1 MNFSVASE
9 IELLCLFAIS
19 LIATIVFCPLAEK
32 IALTVDAI
40 DYPDSRR
47 VNTKPIPRLGG
58 VAIFLGIAISFL
70 TFVIG
75 MTRFGWFGPHM
86 EHLSKEIDYVLV
98 SIGVITMFL
107 VGLIDDIL
115 GLRAR
120 YKLVGQIVASTIVCA
135 GGLRFAFIQNPFV
148 PGDIISF
155 GIFAWPLTIFY
166 LVAFANI
173 INLIDGLDGLASGIS
188 AITALTIGIYG
199 FLSMRIDVLVL
210 AIILIGACL
219 GFLKFNHHPASI
231 FMGDSGSLTLGLC
244 LGIISLLAI
253 ARTAFVFS
261 LLVPILAAG
270 VPITDTFVAIVR
282 RKKAHRP
289 IGEPDKGHIHHRLLQ
304 AGFSQTKTVAIMW
317 GWTAVLSLCGLSFA
331 ELEGVAKTIS
341 LLVAAAITGYAIYK
355 LKLLE
360 PVLKHY
366 YAPKKRRRKLQLS
379 KEKSQDSLQE
389 DVQDNHNN

>member
-1 MNFSVASE
+1 MHFSVAGE
-9 IELLCLFAIS
+9 IQLICLFAVS
-19 LIATIVFCPLAEK
+19 LIAVIIICPLAK
-32 IALTVDAI
+32 KLAFKVDAI
-40 DYPDSRR
+40 DYPDKRR

-58 VAIFLGIAISFL
+58 VAIFSGIAISFL
-70 TFVIG
+70 IFKIG
-75 MTRFGWFGPHM
+75 MSQYGWFGPQM
-86 EHLSKEIDYVLV
+86 EHLTREADAFLISL
-98 SIGVITMFL
+98 GVITMFL
-107 VGLIDDIL
+107 VGLIDDML

-120 YKLVGQIVASTIVCA
+120 YKLVGQIVASAIVCA
-135 GGLRFAFIQNPFV
+135 GGLKFAFIQNPFV

-199 FLSMRIDVLVL
+199 FLISRIDVLVL
-210 AIILIGACL
+210 SIILVGACL
-219 GFLKFNHHPASI
+219 GFLKDNHHPASI

-270 VPITDTFVAIVR
+270 VPITDTFLAIIR
-282 RKKAHRP
+282 RKRAHKP

-317 GWTAVLSLCGLSFA
+317 GWTAVLSLCGLAFA
-331 ELEGVAKTIS
+331 ELEGIAKTIS
-341 LLVAAAITGYAIYK
+341 LLIAASITGYAIFK

-366 YAPKKRRRKLQLS
+366 YAPKKRKTKFGRKGD
-379 KEKSQDSLQE
+379 E
-389 DVQDNHNN
+389 

>member
-1 MNFSVASE
+1 MQLSTSSN
-9 IELLCLFAIS
+9 IELLCLFAIA
-19 LIATIVFCPLAEK
+19 LVGTILLCPLAK
-32 IALTVDAI
+32 KLAFKLDAI
-40 DYPDSRR
+40 DYPDERR
-47 VNTKPIPRLGG
+47 VNKEPTPRMGG
-58 VAIFLGIAISFL
+58 VAIFGGIVLGFL
-70 TFVIG
+70 AFRVG
-75 MTRFGWFGPHM
+75 MESFGWFGPHV
-86 EHLSKEIDYVLV
+86 EHLSHEVDYFEVGLGVL
-98 SIGVITMFL
+98 TMFL
-107 VGLIDDIL
+107 VGFIDDIF

-135 GGLRFAFIQNPFV
+135 GGLQFAFIQNPFV
-148 PGDIISF
+148 PGEIISF

-199 FLSMRIDVLVL
+199 FLSFRVDVLVL
-210 AIILIGACL
+210 AAILIGACL

-282 RKKAHRP
+282 RKKAHQP

-317 GWTAVLSLCGLSFA
+317 GWTAVLSACGLAFA
-331 ELEGVAKTIS
+331 ELEGIAKTIS
-341 LLVAAAITGYAIYK
+341 LLVAATITGYAIFK

-366 YAPKKRRRKLQLS
+366 YAPKKRRRKLGNR
-379 KEKSQDSLQE
+379 ER
-389 DVQDNHNN
+389 

>member
-1 MNFSVASE
+1 MKLSPSST
-9 IELLCLFAIS
+9 IELICLFAIS
-19 LIATIVFCPLAEK
+19 LIATILLCPLAK
-32 IALTVDAI
+32 KLALKLDAI
-40 DYPDSRR
+40 DYPDERR
-47 VNTKPIPRLGG
+47 VNKEPIPRMGG
-58 VAIFLGIAISFL
+58 VAIFGGIALGF
-70 TFVIG
+70 FAFKIG
-75 MTRFGWFGPHM
+75 MEAFGWFGPHV
-86 EHLSKEIDYVLV
+86 ERLSNEVNAGLV
-98 SIGVITMFL
+98 GLGVATMFL
-107 VGLIDDIL
+107 VGFIDDIF

-120 YKLVGQIVASTIVCA
+120 YKLIGQIVASTIVCA
-135 GGLRFAFIQNPFV
+135 GGLKFAFIQNPFV
-148 PGDIISF
+148 PGEIISF

-199 FLSMRIDVLVL
+199 FLIFRIDVLVL
-210 AIILIGACL
+210 AVILIGACL

-253 ARTAFVFS
+253 ARTALVFS

-282 RKKAHRP
+282 RKKAHQP

-317 GWTAVLSLCGLSFA
+317 GWTAVLSACGLAFA
-331 ELEGVAKTIS
+331 ELEGIAKTIS
-341 LLVAAAITGYAIYK
+341 LLVAAAITGYAIFK

-366 YAPKKRRRKLQLS
+366 YAPKKRRKKLRRK
-379 KEKSQDSLQE
+379 D
-389 DVQDNHNN
+389 